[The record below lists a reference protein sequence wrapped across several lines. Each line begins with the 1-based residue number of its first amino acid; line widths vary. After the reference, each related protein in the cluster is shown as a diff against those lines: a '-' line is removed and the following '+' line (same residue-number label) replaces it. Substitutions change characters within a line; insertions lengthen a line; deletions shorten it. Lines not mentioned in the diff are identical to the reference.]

1 MQSPSRLRI
10 TFLMNASTCLITLPS
25 MHTIPPYYEVSSV
38 DTAAQFC
45 VSVVTWVV
53 RCWKIFPEETV
64 HPCGFSKPNWMQP

>member
-38 DTAAQFC
+38 DTAAVLCFRCHLGGQMLED
-45 VSVVTWVV
+45 VS
-53 RCWKIFPEETV
+53 
-64 HPCGFSKPNWMQP
+64 